1 MIKILNSKKKKLVI
15 FFLIINVFMSYFFF
29 ISIDF
34 SFQDIKKYHQLIKI
48 QSDNDS
54 ILYFSYFFIIYFI
67 ITAFAVPVAA
77 IFSILIGS
85 LFGFYKGVILV
96 SFASSLGSL
105 SCFLL
110 SRYIFSDYIQ
120 KKFNKKLTRLNKKIE
135 EDGLF
140 YLFIVRMTPVIPF
153 FLVNILFGL
162 TKIKASDFYIIS
174 QLGMLISTCIFV
186 NAGYQMASVD
196 SIEKLFSIKI
206 IASLFLLGL
215 FPLAFKKIIIL
226 INKIIFRN

>member
-15 FFLIINVFMSYFFF
+15 FFLIINVFISYFFF
-29 ISIDF
+29 ISLDF
-34 SFQDIKKYHQLIKI
+34 SLQDIQKYHQLIKI
-48 QSDNDS
+48 QLGNES
-54 ILYFSYFFIIYFI
+54 ILYFSYFFIIYFL

-77 IFSILIGS
+77 ILSLLIGS

-120 KKFNKKLTRLNKKIE
+120 KKFNKRLTRLNKKIE

-140 YLFIVRMTPVIPF
+140 YLFMVRMTPVIPF

-162 TKIKASDFYIIS
+162 TKIKALDFYIVS
-174 QLGMLISTCIFV
+174 QLGMFISTCIFV
-186 NAGYQMASVD
+186 NAGNQVASVD
-196 SIEKLFSIKI
+196 SMEKLFSIKI
-206 IASLFLLGL
+206 IGSLFLLGL
-215 FPLAFKKIIIL
+215 FPLAFKKIIIF
-226 INKIIFRN
+226 IYKIIFRN

>member
-120 KKFNKKLTRLNKKIE
+120 KNL
-135 EDGLF
+135 
-140 YLFIVRMTPVIPF
+140 
-153 FLVNILFGL
+153 
-162 TKIKASDFYIIS
+162 IKNLQD
-174 QLGMLISTCIFV
+174 
-186 NAGYQMASVD
+186 
-196 SIEKLFSIKI
+196 
-206 IASLFLLGL
+206 
-215 FPLAFKKIIIL
+215 
-226 INKIIFRN
+226 